1 MVKNM
6 IEIQPIRKPLDVT
19 IEVPGSK
26 SYTNR
31 ALLVA
36 ALARGASTLTG
47 ALFSDDTHYMC
58 NALQNLGVEIDAD
71 EKRAMF
77 DVSGN
82 GGDIPVSS
90 AELYIGNSGT
100 TSRSLTA
107 YVSLGRGR
115 FVIDGDEPMRHGRPI
130 SDLLDALTQI
140 GVSARSQYDNGHLP
154 VIVEASGLEGGRT
167 RLDVSKSSQ
176 FLTALLLIAPCAKN
190 DVEIEVVGD
199 REMPYIDIT
208 LAVMEAFGV
217 QVVSDGY
224 KYFRIEG
231 GQRYQP
237 RIYNVEPDASN
248 ASYFFA
254 AAALTGGRVTVQHL
268 HLDSMQGD
276 VQFVR
281 ILEQMG
287 CQVAVSDIGITVTGP
302 HQLKGVDV
310 DMRAISDTALTLAAI
325 APFADSKVTIRNIEH
340 TRWQE
345 TDRIHAMVTELR
357 RLGVPVIEH
366 QDGLEVS
373 PSSITPVAIDT
384 YEDHRMAM
392 AFSLVGLKARGI
404 RINDPDCVSK
414 TFPNYFEVLQGLY
427 S

>member
-1 MVKNM
+1 M
-6 IEIQPIRKPLDVT
+6 IEIQPIRKPLNTTVQ
-19 IEVPGSK
+19 VPGSK

-36 ALARGASTLTG
+36 AMARGVSIVTG
-47 ALFSDDTHYMC
+47 ALFSDDTHYMSTS
-58 NALQNLGVEIDAD
+58 LRKLGVKVDAD
-71 EKRAMF
+71 EKRATF
-77 DVSGN
+77 DVHGN
-82 GGDIPVSS
+82 GGNIPVSN

-107 YVSLGRGR
+107 YVSLGHGK

-130 SDLLDALTQI
+130 SDLLDSLMQI
-140 GVSARSQYDNGHLP
+140 GVSARSQFDNGHLP
-154 VIVEASGLEGGRT
+154 VIVEANGLEGGRT

-190 DVEIEVVGD
+190 GMEIEIVGD
-199 REMPYIDIT
+199 RKMPYIDIT

-217 QVVSDGY
+217 QVTHEDY

-231 GQRYQP
+231 GQQYQP
-237 RIYNVEPDASN
+237 RVYNVEPDASS

-268 HLDSMQGD
+268 HLDSPQGD
-276 VQFVR
+276 VRFVSV
-281 ILEQMG
+281 LEQMG
-287 CQVAVSDIGITVTGP
+287 CQVDVSDIGITVTGP
-302 HQLKGVDV
+302 RQLKGIDV
-310 DMRAISDTALTLAAI
+310 DMRAISDTSLTLAAI

-357 RLGVPVIEH
+357 KLGVPVVEH
-366 QDGLEVS
+366 QDGLEIFPS
-373 PSSITPVAIDT
+373 PITPAAIDT
-384 YEDHRMAM
+384 YDDHRVAM
-392 AFSLVGLKARGI
+392 AFSLIGLKTHGI
-404 RINDPDCVSK
+404 QINNPECVGK
-414 TFPNYFEVLQGLY
+414 TFPHYFQVLEKLY
-427 S
+427 A

>member
-6 IEIQPIRKPLDVT
+6 IEIQPIRKPLDAT

-154 VIVEASGLEGGRT
+154 VIVEANGLEGGST

-302 HQLKGVDV
+302 RQLKGVDV
-310 DMRAISDTALTLAAI
+310 DMRAVSDTALTLAAI

-366 QDGLEVS
+366 QDGLEIS
-373 PSSITPVAIDT
+373 PSPITPAAIDT

-392 AFSLVGLKARGI
+392 AFSLIGLKVGGI

-414 TFPNYFEVLQGLY
+414 TFPNYFEVLQRLY

>member
-1 MVKNM
+1 M
-6 IEIQPIRKPLDVT
+6 IRIQPIRKPLNAT

-31 ALLVA
+31 VLLIA
-36 ALARGASTLTG
+36 ALAPGASTVTG
-47 ALFSDDTHYMC
+47 ALFSDDTRYMC
-58 NALQNLGVEIDAD
+58 NALQKLGVEIDTD
-71 EKRAMF
+71 EKRATF
-77 DVSGN
+77 DVYGN
-82 GGDIPVSS
+82 GGDIPVSN

-107 YVSLGRGR
+107 YVSLGHGN

-140 GVSARSQYDNGHLP
+140 GVSARSQFGNGHLP
-154 VIVEASGLEGGRT
+154 VIVEANGLEGGKT

-176 FLTALLLIAPCAKN
+176 FLTALLLIAPYAKN

-217 QVVSDGY
+217 QVVSEGY

-237 RIYNVEPDASN
+237 RIYNIEPDASN

-254 AAALTGGRVTVQHL
+254 AAAITGGRVTVQHL
-268 HLDSMQGD
+268 HLDSIQGD

-287 CQVAVSDIGITVTGP
+287 CQVTVADSGITVTGP
-302 HQLKGVDV
+302 CRLKGIDV
-310 DMRAISDTALTLAAI
+310 DMRTISDTALTLAAI
-325 APFADSKVTIRNIEH
+325 APFADSNVTIRNIEH

-357 RLGVPVIEH
+357 KLGVPVVEH
-366 QDGLEVS
+366 QDGLEIS
-373 PSSITPVAIDT
+373 PAPVTPAAIDT

-392 AFSLVGLKARGI
+392 AFALVGLKTSGI
-404 RINDPDCVSK
+404 RINNPECVSK
-414 TFPNYFEVLQGLY
+414 TFPNYFQVFEELHA
-427 S
+427 

>member
-1 MVKNM
+1 MTQ
-6 IEIQPIRKPLDVT
+6 IQPIRKPLDGT

-31 ALLVA
+31 ALLIA
-36 ALARGASTLTG
+36 ALARGASTVTG
-47 ALFSDDTHYMC
+47 ALFSDDTRYMC
-58 NALQNLGVEIDAD
+58 NALQKLGVEIDTD
-71 EKRAMF
+71 EKRATF
-77 DVSGN
+77 DVYGN
-82 GGDIPVSS
+82 GADIPVSS

-107 YVSLGRGR
+107 YVSLGRGN

-140 GVSARSQYDNGHLP
+140 GVSARSQFGNGHLP
-154 VIVEASGLEGGRT
+154 VVVKANGLEGGRT

-176 FLTALLLIAPCAKN
+176 FLTALLLIAPYAKN
-190 DVEIEVVGD
+190 DVEIEVVGE

-217 QVVSDGY
+217 QVISEGY
-224 KYFRIEG
+224 RYFRIEG

-237 RIYNVEPDASN
+237 RVYNIEPDASN

-254 AAALTGGRVTVQHL
+254 AAAITGGRVTVQHL
-268 HLDSMQGD
+268 HLDSIQGD

-287 CQVAVSDIGITVTGP
+287 CQVTVSNMGITVTGP
-302 HQLKGVDV
+302 RQLKGVDV
-310 DMRAISDTALTLAAI
+310 DMRAISDTSLTLAAL

-357 RLGVPVIEH
+357 KLGVPVVEH
-366 QDGLEVS
+366 QDGLEIS
-373 PSSITPVAIDT
+373 PTSITSAAIDT

-392 AFSLVGLKARGI
+392 AFALVGLKTSGI
-404 RINDPDCVSK
+404 QINNPECVSK
-414 TFPNYFEVLQGLY
+414 TFPNYFQVLQGLY

>member
-6 IEIQPIRKPLDVT
+6 IEIQPIRKPLDAT

-154 VIVEASGLEGGRT
+154 VIVEANGLEGGST

-231 GQRYQP
+231 GQQYQP
-237 RIYNVEPDASN
+237 RIYNIEPDASN

-302 HQLKGVDV
+302 RQLKGVDV

-357 RLGVPVIEH
+357 KLGVPVIEH
-366 QDGLEVS
+366 QDGLEIS
-373 PSSITPVAIDT
+373 PSSITPAAIDT

-392 AFSLVGLKARGI
+392 AFSLIGLKVGGI

-414 TFPNYFEVLQGLY
+414 TFPNYFEVLQRLY

>member
-1 MVKNM
+1 M
-6 IEIQPIRKPLDVT
+6 IRIQPLRKPLDAT
-19 IEVPGSK
+19 IDIPGSK

-31 ALLVA
+31 ALLIA
-36 ALARGASTLTG
+36 ALARGASTVTG
-47 ALFSDDTHYMC
+47 ALFSDDTRYMC
-58 NALQNLGVEIDAD
+58 NALQKLGVEIDAD
-71 EKRAMF
+71 EKRATF
-77 DVSGN
+77 DVRGN

-140 GVSARSQYDNGHLP
+140 GVSARSQFDNGHLP
-154 VIVEASGLEGGRT
+154 VIVEANGLAGGKT

-176 FLTALLLIAPCAKN
+176 FLTALLLIAPYAED

-217 QVVSDGY
+217 QVVSEGY

-237 RIYNVEPDASN
+237 RIYNIEPDASN

-254 AAALTGGRVTVQHL
+254 AAAITGGRVTVQHL
-268 HLDSMQGD
+268 HLDSIQGD

-287 CQVAVSDIGITVTGP
+287 CQVIVTDIGITVTGP
-302 HQLKGVDV
+302 RRLKGIDV
-310 DMRAISDTALTLAAI
+310 DMRTISDTSLTLAAI

-357 RLGVPVIEH
+357 KLGVPVVEH
-366 QDGLEVS
+366 QDGLEIS
-373 PSSITPVAIDT
+373 PAPIIPAAIDT

-392 AFSLVGLKARGI
+392 AFSLIGLKTNGI